1 MIGAYLLWDSPD
13 PGSGRARAFA
23 AALSDRAGVPKTYR
37 TNGALL
43 CDGARHAGSDVTRL
57 GDGTA
62 VLFTG
67 FIANRSALR
76 AQLGCSAECDT
87 GLYAAARMAW
97 GDQADRHVVGEYAAI
112 LVPPSGAELRL
123 FRSPIA
129 APALHIWHD
138 RDRCIVASTPAA
150 LFATGEVSR
159 ELDDTKLADS
169 LLLNYSDERR
179 GWFKGVTRLPR
190 GARAHLTRDGLRED
204 QWYRI
209 EEIAPI
215 RLGSDGDYVE
225 AADALFAEA
234 TDAVLDGFE
243 RPLVSLSGGY
253 DSQAVAAYAM
263 RARRHAPLLSA
274 TSVPQAGWCPP
285 SRSRAWVDERPHVR
299 ALAGM
304 YPQLQPHWVDGE
316 GRDFSYFLR
325 DLFDAALV
333 PPRNVG
339 NLHWV
344 HDVRQTAQREGADV
358 ILTGALGN
366 LTFSYDGLG
375 YLPDLLRAG
384 QLRLLGR
391 ELWRGGPRR
400 KVAKRLFR
408 QAILPL
414 LPRAVQ
420 KSVLEWR
427 DGPLDHPLESWSPLR
442 SDYALA
448 SGVLERACDQGA
460 DPFFLPV
467 SSVRQFRTNVLGHA
481 MNEAGDITGAIE
493 RIHGIPMRD
502 PTRYRPLLEFCFAIP
517 VRQYLNAGTKRWLA
531 KRMLTGKVPEMVLQ
545 ETRRARQAAD
555 WSARIRPARAAL
567 MDELDMLAGDPDV
580 AARIDTARL
589 RRRLASLPESDSELT
604 MKDTLAFEALARGM
618 VTARFIGYLKGR
630 NDI

>member
-1 MIGAYLLWDSPD
+1 MNGETASDGAVLDAPAKINLYLHVTGRRPDGYHLLESLVAFTGTGDRLSAAPSEALTLSVSGPFAGALEDDDADNLVLRAAHALRDASGTHAGAALHLKKNLPVASGIGG
-13 PGSGRARAFA
+13 GSADAA
-23 AALSDRAGVPKTYR
+23 AALRLLRHLWEIPADGVD
-37 TNGALL
+37 L
-43 CDGARHAGSDVTRL
+43 
-57 GDGTA
+57 
-62 VLFTG
+62 
-67 FIANRSALR
+67 
-76 AQLGCSAECDT
+76 
-87 GLYAAARMAW
+87 
-97 GDQADRHVVGEYAAI
+97 
-112 LVPPSGAELRL
+112 
-123 FRSPIA
+123 
-129 APALHIWHD
+129 
-138 RDRCIVASTPAA
+138 AA
-150 LFATGEVSR
+150 LAAGLGADVPVCLAGTPCVMTGIGD
-159 ELDDTKLADS
+159 ELAPQPPLPPCGVVLVNAGEAVPTPDVFRARSGPFTPPGHWQPPAD
-169 LLLNYSDERR
+169 
-179 GWFKGVTRLPR
+179 
-190 GARAHLTRDGLRED
+190 
-204 QWYRI
+204 
-209 EEIAPI
+209 
-215 RLGSDGDYVE
+215 
-225 AADALFAEA
+225 ADALFAEA

-325 DLFDAALV
+325 DLFDAALA